1 MCSGNL
7 CDVQILHC
15 ECPKHNLLWS
25 HLIQISSQK
34 RKIKQGKDRKM
45 SKKRKDGMLEQNED
59 EVVEKRFVFLL
70 LCFCRD
76 IQYVKKKKKLQLS
89 FCLF

>member
-7 CDVQILHC
+7 C
-15 ECPKHNLLWS
+15 ECPKHNLLLS

-45 SKKRKDGMLEQNED
+45 GKKRKNGMLEQNED
-59 EVVEKRFVFLL
+59 EVVEKRFVFLPIML
-70 LCFCRD
+70 LQR
-76 IQYVKKKKKLQLS
+76 YTLS
-89 FCLF
+89 